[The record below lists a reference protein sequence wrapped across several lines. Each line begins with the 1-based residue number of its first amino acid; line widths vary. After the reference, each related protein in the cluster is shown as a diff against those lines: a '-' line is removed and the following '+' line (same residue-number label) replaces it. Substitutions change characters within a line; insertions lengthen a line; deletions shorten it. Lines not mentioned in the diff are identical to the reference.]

1 MSTEQFKKGLME
13 LYQCEIVGELFSEQ
27 LLHRFTEPDQQLKIA
42 TILQLETETKA
53 RLRPALLA
61 LGLPLTTAEASRVEA
76 KGIIE
81 AFKSLNDRDEMID
94 AMCQQLPL
102 ALERYQQIT
111 DSAPVQYRELAVSM
125 VAHEQALLDFA
136 TMEANGEC
144 DKSIAV
150 MASQLYFKLQ

>member
-1 MSTEQFKKGLME
+1 M
-13 LYQCEIVGELFSEQ
+13 
-27 LLHRFTEPDQQLKIA
+27 
-42 TILQLETETKA
+42 
-53 RLRPALLA
+53 
-61 LGLPLTTAEASRVEA
+61 EA

-125 VAHEQALLDFA
+125 
-136 TMEANGEC
+136 EANGEC